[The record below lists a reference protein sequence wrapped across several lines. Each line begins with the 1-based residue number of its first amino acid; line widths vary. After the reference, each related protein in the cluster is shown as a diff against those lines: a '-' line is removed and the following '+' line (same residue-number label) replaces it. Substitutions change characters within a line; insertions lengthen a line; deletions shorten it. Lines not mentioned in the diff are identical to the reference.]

1 MESRIWHGWKEVISV
16 AKHEKKVARWELP
29 LYKLPQDLLV
39 KIVLDVR
46 KNKPRDLQKVVGEK
60 PVS

>member
-1 MESRIWHGWKEVISV
+1 M

>member
-1 MESRIWHGWKEVISV
+1 M
-16 AKHEKKVARWELP
+16 ANHERKRGKWELP
-29 LYKLPQDLLV
+29 LYKLSQDLLV

-46 KNKPRDLQKVVGEK
+46 KNKPKDSQKVVGEK